1 MKERMKRRSR
11 KFLGIFCLVFAFC
24 LFANLNSVHAA
35 AKKSVETKITEELF
49 KKNVKKSIDISSY
62 NLKPADAKKAV
73 NKVLKKNHCTSLV
86 TYSLKTGKDQRVDK
100 VNVTMDS
107 AFEAAVGE
115 INQIG
120 AKNVKDGTDA
130 ANQQEKLQ
138 KAIADYAKLQEY
150 YEANPDYFGVPVP
163 FFYKKDTTES
173 PLGAIAALAGVDYN
187 TLTQD
192 LDAVDKQIN
201 DMEQGLEKFV
211 QYYGTSFLKEADKIL
226 AKVNDNS
233 MSEVEK
239 QMVLN
244 DYLAN
249 LITFDDAF
257 FQGKQEFVSST
268 AFGALVEKK
277 AVCIGY
283 CSAYAYIVQ
292 RMHPEIYKNADGTW
306 KTKKEVGDN
315 AIVDYAC
322 RTHNHYINAVKI
334 DGKWYYVDPSFADI
348 KVEENQRVRAE
359 TEGNLGHM
367 FFLFTQKDFEKW
379 SGFSGSDL
387 DTAYADKCT
396 DSTYENA
403 WFSQVDSPISYND
416 SYWYYVKPQANT
428 KNLYEGGT
436 YHDKRDQLTCRNR
449 KTGKIQTLV
458 DYETGKVYTPDGREV
473 ATNQDIVNEYKK
485 DVLYNKIYPGLQHSV
500 GLYGG
505 NLYFNLGNKIYEY
518 QTANGKITLIKEYN
532 EVAVKQT
539 NDANVSQSFYVAA
552 ANEGSIMKVKERPV
566 AGISI
571 KDDGKMYVALA
582 TNLSSKT
589 DYKTECVN
597 YKPAYGNFGED
608 NGLSKNF
615 EKCANIKETL
625 DMSHL
630 VGSSHNYQ
638 KVTVAPT
645 CLRGGFEEERC
656 TICGRVKEGS
666 RKETSDPVSH
676 QYEYNA
682 TEETR
687 ICKICKKADPEG
699 ITYKEPTY
707 EWAKDGSSC
716 TAVFKDENG
725 QNEKRIPCNVTSNV
739 TQNVSCEQD
748 EQTTYTATCTFEDKE
763 FKNTKVVPTK
773 KATGHQ
779 YGDPEFQWSEDK
791 KTCKAVFIC
800 SACKD
805 KKEVDCKVNKEEEK
819 ATCEKDGKTTYT
831 ATVTLNGKD
840 YTNTK
845 TEKEEATGHQY
856 GDPEFQWS
864 KDKKT
869 CKAVFICSACK
880 DKKEVDC
887 KVNKEE
893 EKATCEKDGKITYTA
908 TATLNGKDYT
918 NTKTEKEEATGH
930 QYGDPEFQW
939 SEDKKT
945 CKAIFTCS
953 VCKYEKKVD
962 CKMTVKEEEKATCEK
977 DGKATYTA
985 SITLNGKNYTDAK
998 SVVVKATGHQYGDPA
1013 FTWSKDKKTCK
1024 AVFICSACKDKKE
1037 VDCKVNKE
1045 EEKATCEKDGK
1056 ITYTAT
1062 ATLNGKDYTNTK
1074 TEKEEATGHQYGDP
1088 EFQWSKDKKT
1098 CKAVFTCSVCKHEEK
1113 VDCKMTVKEE
1123 VKATCEKDGKTTYT
1137 ASITFNGKNYTDA
1150 KSIVVKAAGHQYG
1163 DPVFTWDKEYKNC
1176 TAKIICKACGKT
1188 ITETCKVSKVE
1199 TKNPTDA
1206 ENGYYLYRAEVVL
1219 NGKTYTND
1227 QKEIIPATGHK
1238 YNKAPVFKWS
1248 EDKKTCVAEFKCT
1261 NCSNVQ
1267 QVPCTVSFE
1276 ETKKATCEKDGE
1288 AVYTASCK
1296 FDGKG
1301 YVNVKTVT
1309 VKATGH
1315 EYGEA
1320 AFTWSKD
1327 YKTCTAKATC
1337 KTCGKT
1343 VTKTCKVSKVDSKEA
1358 TDTEDGY
1365 CQYRA
1370 EVVLNGKTYTD
1381 DKKEVIPAKGH
1392 QYGNPKFVWSKDY
1405 QSCVL
1410 KLTCADCKDVK
1421 EIECTVT
1428 SKGTKATCTKNG
1440 KVVYT
1445 AVGAFYGKE
1454 YKDSK
1459 TVAVKATGHDF
1470 DKNGVCK
1477 NCKIQMLKSVSSAGK
1492 NMTVSWKKVS
1502 KANGYYVYRS
1512 TNGKKF
1518 TKVKTITSGNTV
1530 KFNDTK
1536 ANKNGQKYVY
1546 KIVAYTKDN
1555 NGKKTVIVT
1564 TKKTKTGY
1572 FLSTPKVTS
1581 VKNQKGAKAVVA
1593 WTTNK
1598 KASGYQI
1605 EYTVSGGKSQTMT
1618 VSAKNK
1624 NATLKNLKK
1633 KKIYTIRVRS
1643 YKTVSN
1649 TKYYSAWSSK
1659 KTVKVNK

>member
-322 RTHNHYINAVKI
+322 RTHDHYINAVKI
-334 DGKWYYVDPSFADI
+334 DGKWSYVDPSFADI

-367 FFLFTQKDFEKW
+367 FFLFTQKNFEKW

-416 SYWYYVKPQANT
+416 SYWYYVKPQTNT

-473 ATNQDIVNEYKK
+473 ATDQDIVNEYKK

-630 VGSSHNYQ
+630 VGNSHNYQ

-656 TICGRVKEGS
+656 TICGRVKKGS

-831 ATVTLNGKD
+831 ATVTFNGKD

-856 GDPEFQWS
+856 GDPAFTWS

-893 EKATCEKDGKITYTA
+893 EKATCEKDGKTTYTA

-962 CKMTVKEEEKATCEK
+962 CKMTVKEE
-977 DGKATYTA
+977 
-985 SITLNGKNYTDAK
+985 
-998 SVVVKATGHQYGDPA
+998 
-1013 FTWSKDKKTCK
+1013 
-1024 AVFICSACKDKKE
+1024 
-1037 VDCKVNKE
+1037 
-1045 EEKATCEKDGK
+1045 
-1056 ITYTAT
+1056 
-1062 ATLNGKDYTNTK
+1062 
-1074 TEKEEATGHQYGDP
+1074 
-1088 EFQWSKDKKT
+1088 
-1098 CKAVFTCSVCKHEEK
+1098 
-1113 VDCKMTVKEE
+1113 

-1137 ASITFNGKNYTDA
+1137 ASITLNGKNYTDA

-1261 NCSNVQ
+1261 TCSNVQ

-1555 NGKKTVIVT
+1555 NGKETVIVT

>member
-1 MKERMKRRSR
+1 
-11 KFLGIFCLVFAFC
+11 
-24 LFANLNSVHAA
+24 
-35 AKKSVETKITEELF
+35 
-49 KKNVKKSIDISSY
+49 
-62 NLKPADAKKAV
+62 
-73 NKVLKKNHCTSLV
+73 
-86 TYSLKTGKDQRVDK
+86 
-100 VNVTMDS
+100 
-107 AFEAAVGE
+107 
-115 INQIG
+115 
-120 AKNVKDGTDA
+120 
-130 ANQQEKLQ
+130 
-138 KAIADYAKLQEY
+138 
-150 YEANPDYFGVPVP
+150 
-163 FFYKKDTTES
+163 
-173 PLGAIAALAGVDYN
+173 
-187 TLTQD
+187 
-192 LDAVDKQIN
+192 
-201 DMEQGLEKFV
+201 
-211 QYYGTSFLKEADKIL
+211 
-226 AKVNDNS
+226 
-233 MSEVEK
+233 
-239 QMVLN
+239 
-244 DYLAN
+244 
-249 LITFDDAF
+249 
-257 FQGKQEFVSST
+257 
-268 AFGALVEKK
+268 
-277 AVCIGY
+277 
-283 CSAYAYIVQ
+283 
-292 RMHPEIYKNADGTW
+292 
-306 KTKKEVGDN
+306 
-315 AIVDYAC
+315 
-322 RTHNHYINAVKI
+322 
-334 DGKWYYVDPSFADI
+334 
-348 KVEENQRVRAE
+348 
-359 TEGNLGHM
+359 
-367 FFLFTQKDFEKW
+367 
-379 SGFSGSDL
+379 
-387 DTAYADKCT
+387 
-396 DSTYENA
+396 
-403 WFSQVDSPISYND
+403 
-416 SYWYYVKPQANT
+416 
-428 KNLYEGGT
+428 
-436 YHDKRDQLTCRNR
+436 
-449 KTGKIQTLV
+449 
-458 DYETGKVYTPDGREV
+458 
-473 ATNQDIVNEYKK
+473 
-485 DVLYNKIYPGLQHSV
+485 
-500 GLYGG
+500 
-505 NLYFNLGNKIYEY
+505 
-518 QTANGKITLIKEYN
+518 
-532 EVAVKQT
+532 
-539 NDANVSQSFYVAA
+539 
-552 ANEGSIMKVKERPV
+552 
-566 AGISI
+566 
-571 KDDGKMYVALA
+571 
-582 TNLSSKT
+582 
-589 DYKTECVN
+589 
-597 YKPAYGNFGED
+597 
-608 NGLSKNF
+608 
-615 EKCANIKETL
+615 
-625 DMSHL
+625 
-630 VGSSHNYQ
+630 
-638 KVTVAPT
+638 
-645 CLRGGFEEERC
+645 
-656 TICGRVKEGS
+656 
-666 RKETSDPVSH
+666 
-676 QYEYNA
+676 
-682 TEETR
+682 
-687 ICKICKKADPEG
+687 
-699 ITYKEPTY
+699 
-707 EWAKDGSSC
+707 
-716 TAVFKDENG
+716 
-725 QNEKRIPCNVTSNV
+725 
-739 TQNVSCEQD
+739 
-748 EQTTYTATCTFEDKE
+748 
-763 FKNTKVVPTK
+763 
-773 KATGHQ
+773 
-779 YGDPEFQWSEDK
+779 
-791 KTCKAVFIC
+791 
-800 SACKD
+800 
-805 KKEVDCKVNKEEEK
+805 
-819 ATCEKDGKTTYT
+819 
-831 ATVTLNGKD
+831 
-840 YTNTK
+840 
-845 TEKEEATGHQY
+845 
-856 GDPEFQWS
+856 
-864 KDKKT
+864 
-869 CKAVFICSACK
+869 
-880 DKKEVDC
+880 
-887 KVNKEE
+887 
-893 EKATCEKDGKITYTA
+893 
-908 TATLNGKDYT
+908 
-918 NTKTEKEEATGH
+918 
-930 QYGDPEFQW
+930 
-939 SEDKKT
+939 
-945 CKAIFTCS
+945 
-953 VCKYEKKVD
+953 
-962 CKMTVKEEEKATCEK
+962 
-977 DGKATYTA
+977 
-985 SITLNGKNYTDAK
+985 
-998 SVVVKATGHQYGDPA
+998 
-1013 FTWSKDKKTCK
+1013 
-1024 AVFICSACKDKKE
+1024 
-1037 VDCKVNKE
+1037 
-1045 EEKATCEKDGK
+1045 
-1056 ITYTAT
+1056 
-1062 ATLNGKDYTNTK
+1062 
-1074 TEKEEATGHQYGDP
+1074 
-1088 EFQWSKDKKT
+1088 
-1098 CKAVFTCSVCKHEEK
+1098 
-1113 VDCKMTVKEE
+1113 MTVKEE

-1137 ASITFNGKNYTDA
+1137 ASITLNGKNYTDA

-1163 DPVFTWDKEYKNC
+1163 DPVFAWDKEYKNC

-1261 NCSNVQ
+1261 TCSNIQ

-1555 NGKKTVIVT
+1555 NGKETVIVT

-1605 EYTVSGGKSQTMT
+1605 KYTVSGGKSQTMT